1 MSDDPPEDVV
11 NLQSSGEVDWLAAGR
26 EEQDA
31 DSDGETTDAGGAP
44 DTDPRHL
51 DPAGDLAD
59 LVESGELELSLTGD
73 ADREQ
78 LRAFIEAIET
88 SDGPVD
94 PGDEAIIRIARELL
108 SDDGD

>member
-1 MSDDPPEDVV
+1 MTDDD
-11 NLQSSGEVDWLAAGR
+11 AAVP
-26 EEQDA
+26 
-31 DSDGETTDAGGAP
+31 DSDP
-44 DTDPRHL
+44 HHL

-59 LVESGELELSLTGD
+59 LVESGELELSLTDD

-78 LRAFIEAIET
+78 LHEFIKTVET
-88 SDGPVD
+88 SDDPVD

>member
-11 NLQSSGEVDWLAAGR
+11 NLQTSGEVDWLAAGR

-31 DSDGETTDAGGAP
+31 DTDP
-44 DTDPRHL
+44 DPRHL
-51 DPAGDLAD
+51 DPAGEFAD
-59 LVESGELELSLTGD
+59 LVESGELELSLGDD

-78 LRAFIEAIET
+78 LREFIETVET

-94 PGDEAIIRIARELL
+94 PGDEAVVRIARELL
-108 SDDGD
+108 SDDGSR

>member
-1 MSDDPPEDVV
+1 MTDDE
-11 NLQSSGEVDWLAAGR
+11 AGV
-26 EEQDA
+26 
-31 DSDGETTDAGGAP
+31 P

-59 LVESGELELSLTGD
+59 LVESGELGLSLGDD

-78 LRAFIEAIET
+78 LRAFIEAVET

-94 PGDEAIIRIARELL
+94 PGDEAVIRIARELL